1 MTNSQPGSKTEDGK
15 KLVQRKTKTGQE
27 MAIRHASGTLGSALT
42 AVGTAGVGFAVVVLV
57 SGLALAA
64 VAALALS
71 QSVRADD
78 FTLDVSRG
86 VIDGHSGVLKF
97 GRNEAVSTIE
107 EDIWS
112 PGGIY
117 PFPTAAEAV
126 RVKAGGNAADNAR
139 GSGAHAVMIEGLDQN
154 WTEASEA
161 VTLAGSRA
169 GATTQ
174 TRFIRVFRAY
184 VTDVGTYG
192 GNNIG
197 NIDIE
202 STTSLNTLCRIAAG
216 VGQSQMAIYTI
227 PAGKTGYLKRLHLV
241 TESSANGNFRIW
253 QRKNADDVTAPFSGK
268 RLVFATDNLNRL
280 FQVEYTHYMSFPA
293 KTDIWVSGS
302 VRGGNKTSMAAS
314 FDLILVDN

>member
-1 MTNSQPGSKTEDGK
+1 M
-15 KLVQRKTKTGQE
+15 QRNTKAGQAK
-27 MAIRHASGTLGSALT
+27 AIRHGSGTPGGVRATVGTTGVGLAVALLVSALAST
-42 AVGTAGVGFAVVVLV
+42 
-57 SGLALAA
+57 A
-64 VAALALS
+64 VAAMAFS

-78 FTLDVSRG
+78 FALDVSRG

-97 GRNEAVSTIE
+97 GRNEAVSTVE

-112 PGGIY
+112 VGGIY
-117 PFPTAAEAV
+117 PFPTAAEVV

-154 WTEASEA
+154 WVEASEA
-161 VTLAGSRA
+161 VKLAGSRA
-169 GATTQ
+169 SATTQ

-253 QRKNADDVTAPFSGK
+253 QRKNADDVAAPFSGK

-280 FQVEYTHYMSFPA
+280 FQVEYKHYISFPT

-314 FDLILVDN
+314 FDLILVEN

>member
-1 MTNSQPGSKTEDGK
+1 MTNSQPSSKTEDGE
-15 KLVQRKTKTGQE
+15 KLVQRKTNTGQAK
-27 MAIRHASGTLGSALT
+27 AIRRASGTLGSARA
-42 AVGTAGVGFAVVVLV
+42 AVGTAGVGLTAALLV
-57 SGLALAA
+57 SVLALAV
-64 VAALALS
+64 VAALAFS
-71 QSVRADD
+71 HSVRADD

-86 VIDGHSGVLKF
+86 VIDGYSSVHKF
-97 GRNEAVSTIE
+97 GRNEAVSSVE

-112 PGGIY
+112 AGGIY
-117 PFPTAAEAV
+117 AFPTAAEAIRV
-126 RVKAGGNAADNAR
+126 RAGGDTADSAR
-139 GSGAHAVMIEGLDQN
+139 GSGARAVMIVGLDQN
-154 WTEASEA
+154 WTEISEA

-169 GATTQ
+169 GAPTQ

-202 STTSLNTLCRIAAG
+202 STASLNTLCRIAAG

-241 TESSANGNFRIW
+241 TESSANGDFRIW
-253 QRKNADDVTAPFSGK
+253 QRANADDVTAPFSGK

-280 FQVEYTHYMSFPA
+280 FQVEFKHYISFPA
-293 KTDIWVSGS
+293 KTDIWVAGS

>member
-1 MTNSQPGSKTEDGK
+1 M
-15 KLVQRKTKTGQE
+15 QRKTKTEQAK
-27 MAIRHASGTLGSALT
+27 AIRRASGTLGSARA
-42 AVGTAGVGFAVVVLV
+42 AVGTASVGLAVALLV

-64 VAALALS
+64 VAALAFS
-71 QSVRADD
+71 QSVRADN
-78 FTLDVSRG
+78 FTLDVSPG
-86 VIDGHSGVLKF
+86 VIDGHRGVLKF
-97 GRNEAVSTIE
+97 GRNEAVSSVE

-112 PGGIY
+112 VGGIY
-117 PFPTAAEAV
+117 PFSTAAEAV

-139 GSGAHAVMIEGLDQN
+139 GSGARAVMIEGLDQN
-154 WTEASEA
+154 WTEASEV

-169 GATTQ
+169 SAPTQ
-174 TRFIRVFRAY
+174 TRFIRVYRTY
-184 VTDVGTYG
+184 VTDVGTYC

-197 NIDIE
+197 NINIE
-202 STTSLNTLCRIAAG
+202 STTSLGTLCRIAAG
-216 VGQSQMAIYTI
+216 IGQSQMAIYTI

-241 TESSANGNFRIW
+241 TENSANGNFRIW

-280 FQVEYTHYMSFPA
+280 FQVEYKHYISFPA

-302 VRGGNKTSMAAS
+302 ARGGNKSKMAAS